1 MRNKV
6 LPRSFYERNT
16 LTVAQ
21 DLLGKILVR
30 RVDALTLTGRIV
42 ETEAY
47 RGADDPASHAYRG
60 RTKRNAVMFG
70 DAGVA
75 YIYLVYGLNF
85 CLNTTTERVGKAGAV
100 LIRAIEPLHGLETM
114 LKNRPAAIRQITSLT
129 NGPGKLCQAMRIT
142 QDLNGIDLTVNSEL
156 TICEG
161 DSRVPF
167 SLKATSR
174 VGVRK
179 AFRRRWRYFAN
190 DNQFVSRNWVAHSPI
205 CGKVD

>member
-1 MRNKV
+1 LTNKV

-30 RVDALTLTGRIV
+30 RVDGLTLTGRIV

-75 YIYLVYGLNF
+75 YIYMAYGLNF
-85 CLNTTTERVGKAGAV
+85 CLNATTERVGKAGAV
-100 LIRAIEPLHGLETM
+100 LIRAIEPLHGFETM

-129 NGPGKLCQAMRIT
+129 NGPGKLCQAMRIAR
-142 QDLNGIDLTVNSEL
+142 DLNGVDLTLNNVL

-161 DSRVPF
+161 NNRVT
-167 SLKATSR
+167 LRLEATGR

-179 AFRRRWRYFAN
+179 AFRRRWRYFAK
-190 DNQFVSRNWVAHSPI
+190 DNQFVSRNRVGPAI
-205 CGKVD
+205 QR